1 MEQVLTAQPLDW
13 IHGLCDQFTEITGW
27 PLHFTP
33 AKPGE
38 RKSLEAELCQ
48 NAKYCWYE
56 SIEDGK
62 RTLGYLYLTLPYET
76 ANDHMFVTAIKLA
89 ELVGGLISKIE
100 TMGSSLELKNRE
112 VTTLMDVGLSVT
124 RQEGLQ
130 DALQKLLEAALQLT
144 GFRAAGFFL
153 LNSESNQLSLR
164 VQYCLHTFEIPFHRR
179 KLKESPPDLEA
190 FAHDALI
197 VNRHENPELADW
209 LPEGCLTG
217 VCVSVQSETGPFGTL
232 WAFDRRARHLN
243 ERDVHILKSIGAQVS
258 TILERAVL
266 LKESQNQLRLKKE
279 LKVISESFPVEL
291 ALERDWDREFQ
302 AAVQSIS
309 HHEVGGD
316 LCEFIPLSPH
326 VTCFALGDAS
336 GDSIPAA
343 VVMASVRGA
352 LRTLTEGPIE
362 QARDTQHVISR
373 INTALYHTSL
383 PHQFMSMLYGVID
396 TRARTFTYTNA
407 GHPAP
412 FWVHKGK
419 ITTLT
424 SHGMLLGV
432 TESNDYDYSVI
443 PICKNDIIVG
453 FSDGISE
460 AMSSERKMFRSDGIM
475 KVLENHI
482 EDTADEVM
490 RGIWSKLQQH
500 LEGGNDGDDR
510 TLMVVK
516 FAPNP
521 E

>member
-1 MEQVLTAQPLDW
+1 MEQTLTKPLEW
-13 IHGLCDQFTEITGW
+13 IHSTCDQFTEITGW
-27 PLHFTP
+27 PMRFTP

-48 NAKYCWYE
+48 SEKYCWYE
-56 SIEDGK
+56 SISDGK
-62 RTLGYLYLTLPYET
+62 RCLGYLYLTLPEES
-76 ANDHMFVTAIKLA
+76 ANDHLFVTAIKFA
-89 ELVGGLISKIE
+89 ELVGGLISRIE
-100 TMGSSLELKNRE
+100 TMSSSLEVKSKE

-144 GFRAAGFFL
+144 GLRSAGFFL

-164 VQYCLHTFEIPFHRR
+164 VQYSLSPFEIPFHRR
-179 KLKESPPDLEA
+179 KLSESPPDLEA
-190 FAHDALI
+190 FSEEGVMI
-197 VNRHENPELADW
+197 NRQESPHLSRW

-217 VCVSVQSETGPFGTL
+217 ICVSVQSDSGPFGTL
-232 WAFDRRARHLN
+232 WAFDRRARHLKD
-243 ERDVHILKSIGAQVS
+243 RDIHVLKSIGAQVS

-266 LKESQNQLRLKKE
+266 IKESQNQIRLKKE
-279 LKVISESFPVEL
+279 LKVISESFPAEL
-291 ALERDWDREFQ
+291 AHDSSHDRAFQ
-302 AAVQSIS
+302 AAVQTIS

-316 LCEFIPLSPH
+316 LCEFVTLAPH
-326 VTCFALGDAS
+326 ITCFALGDAS

-362 QARDTQHVISR
+362 QAKDTRFVIGR
-373 INTALYHTSL
+373 INTSLYHTSL
-383 PHQFMSMLYGVID
+383 PHQFMSMVYGVID
-396 TRARTFTYTNA
+396 TQNRTFTYTNA

-419 ITTLT
+419 ITSLI

-432 TESNDYDYSVI
+432 AEKNDYDYSVI
-443 PICKNDIIVG
+443 PICTNDMVVG

-475 KVLENHI
+475 KVLANHT
-482 EDTADEVM
+482 EDTAEEVM
-490 RGIWSKLQQH
+490 QGIWTKLQKH

-510 TLMVVK
+510 TLMVIK
-516 FAPNP
+516 FAHNVD
-521 E
+521 

>member
-1 MEQVLTAQPLDW
+1 MEQVITQPLEW
-13 IHGLCDQFTEITGW
+13 IHSICDQFKEITGW
-27 PLHFTP
+27 PLRFTP

-48 NAKYCWYE
+48 SEKYCWYE

-62 RTLGYLYLTLPYET
+62 RTLGYLYLSLPDES
-76 ANDHMFVTAIKLA
+76 ANDHLFVTAIKFA
-89 ELVGGLISKIE
+89 ELVGGLISRIE
-100 TMGSSLELKNRE
+100 TMSSSLELKTRD
-112 VTTLMDVGLSVT
+112 VTTLVDVGLSVT

-164 VQYCLHTFEIPFHRR
+164 VQYCLTAFEIPFHRR
-179 KLKESPPDLEA
+179 KLDESPPDLEA
-190 FAHDALI
+190 FAEDALI
-197 VNRHENPELADW
+197 INRQENPELSRW

-217 VCVSVQSETGPFGTL
+217 VCVSVQSESGPFGTL
-232 WAFDRRARHLN
+232 WAFDRRARHLKD
-243 ERDVHILKSIGAQVS
+243 RDIHILKSIGAQVS

-266 LKESQNQLRLKKE
+266 MKESQNQLRLKKE
-279 LKVISESFPVEL
+279 LKVISESFPAEL
-291 ALERDWDREFQ
+291 ALESHRERDFQ
-302 AAVQSIS
+302 AAVQTIS

-316 LCEFIPLSPH
+316 LCEFITLAPH
-326 VTCFALGDAS
+326 ITCFALGDAS

-362 QARDTQHVISR
+362 QAKDTRFVISR

-396 TRARTFTYTNA
+396 TKNRTFTYTNA

-419 ITTLT
+419 ITSLT

-443 PICKNDIIVG
+443 PICTNDIIVG

-482 EDTADEVM
+482 EDTAEEVM
-490 RGIWSKLQQH
+490 QGIWTKLQKH

-516 FAPNP
+516 FARNTD
-521 E
+521 

>member
-1 MEQVLTAQPLDW
+1 MEQVLTQPLQW
-13 IHGLCDQFTEITGW
+13 IHSICDQFSEITGW
-27 PLHFTP
+27 PLRFTP

-48 NAKYCWYE
+48 SEKYCWYE
-56 SIEDGK
+56 SIEDGN
-62 RTLGYLYLTLPYET
+62 RILGYVYLTLPDES
-76 ANDHMFVTAIKLA
+76 ANDHLFVTAIKFA
-89 ELVGGLISKIE
+89 ELVGGLISRIE
-100 TMGSSLELKNRE
+100 TMNSSLESKTRE
-112 VTTLMDVGLSVT
+112 VTTLVDVGLSAT

-164 VQYCLHTFEIPFHRR
+164 VQYRLTAFEIPFHRR
-179 KLKESPPDLEA
+179 KLDESPPDLEA
-190 FAHDALI
+190 FAKEALI
-197 VNRHENPELADW
+197 INRQENPELSRW

-217 VCVSVQSETGPFGTL
+217 VCVSVQSESGPFGTL
-232 WAFDRRARHLN
+232 WAFDRRARHLKD
-243 ERDVHILKSIGAQVS
+243 RDIHILKSIGAQVS

-266 LKESQNQLRLKKE
+266 MRESQNQLRLKKE
-279 LKVISESFPVEL
+279 LKVISESFPAE
-291 ALERDWDREFQ
+291 LERESHRERDFQ
-302 AAVQSIS
+302 AAVQTIS

-316 LCEFIPLSPH
+316 LCEFVTLAPH
-326 VTCFALGDAS
+326 ITCFALGDAS

-362 QARDTQHVISR
+362 QAKDTRFVIGR
-373 INTALYHTSL
+373 INTALYYTSL

-396 TRARTFTYTNA
+396 TKNRTFTYTNA

-419 ITTLT
+419 ITSLT

-432 TESNDYDYSVI
+432 TETNDYDYSVI
-443 PICKNDIIVG
+443 PICTNDIIVG

-482 EDTADEVM
+482 EDTAEEVM
-490 RGIWSKLQQH
+490 QGIWSKLQKH

-516 FAPNP
+516 FARNAD
-521 E
+521 